1 MGVYSVCVIGMYNLL
16 CKTFAAQIFLSHQ
29 FVLCLASGLL
39 LFSDGP
45 LNPDSQSWNMSD
57 MFRPFQT
64 LLYKIRSVTK
74 QTDFYRVI
82 TDAVATSHNI

>member
-1 MGVYSVCVIGMYNLL
+1 MGVYSVCVLL
-16 CKTFAAQIFLSHQ
+16 ECIPICVKLAAQIFLSHQ
-29 FVLCLASGLL
+29 FVLSLASGLL

-82 TDAVATSHNI
+82 TDTVATSRNI